1 MKNITDVLSNFFS
14 AIAVIMLLATTAYAG
29 TVEITYDNAGTSSD
43 NAGLHELTIDGA
55 STFAMTAKSKPPK
68 SGKTWT
74 ATVNSYDA
82 IQAGAGK
89 FNNNAG
95 DEVKYNRTGWL
106 FNYMNFSE
114 SPSSSSQ
121 QLNAAISQAVWKI
134 MGKKGKLSSLATRI
148 YDYTTRGY
156 SGIDNYNWSNSM
168 TVYTSL
174 NSKIEFF
181 APLAPIATPIPS
193 AIFLFGSVFLG
204 LLGIV
209 RRSNSSSED
218 APAPA

>member
-55 STFAMTAKSKPPK
+55 STFAMTAKSKPLK

-89 FNNNAG
+89 
-95 DEVKYNRTGWL
+95 L
-106 FNYMNFSE
+106 
-114 SPSSSSQ
+114 
-121 QLNAAISQAVWKI
+121 
-134 MGKKGKLSSLATRI
+134 
-148 YDYTTRGY
+148 TT
-156 SGIDNYNWSNSM
+156 M
-168 TVYTSL
+168 PEM
-174 NSKIEFF
+174 K
-181 APLAPIATPIPS
+181 
-193 AIFLFGSVFLG
+193 
-204 LLGIV
+204 
-209 RRSNSSSED
+209 
-218 APAPA
+218 